1 MLKLMCVH
9 VSQDKHS
16 ARRNLADKLS
26 IGPSTSSKHDVSSH
40 TEEYN
45 CLRCI
50 IVYRMALVWIIN
62 HLLKGK

>member
-16 ARRNLADKLS
+16 ARRNLADELA
-26 IGPSTSSKHDVSSH
+26 IL

-45 CLRCI
+45 CSGCI
-50 IVYRMALVWIIN
+50 IVYRMALVGIIN

>member
-1 MLKLMCVH
+1 MLKLICVL

-16 ARRNLADKLS
+16 ARRNLADEL
-26 IGPSTSSKHDVSSH
+26 GQSTSSKHDVSSL

-45 CLRCI
+45 CLACI
-50 IVYRMALVWIIN
+50 TVYRVALVGIN